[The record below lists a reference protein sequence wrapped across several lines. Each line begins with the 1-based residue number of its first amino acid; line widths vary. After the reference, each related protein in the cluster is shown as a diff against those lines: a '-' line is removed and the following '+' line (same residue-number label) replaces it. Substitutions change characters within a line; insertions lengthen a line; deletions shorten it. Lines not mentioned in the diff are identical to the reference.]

1 VELELKNVS
10 FRYFPAA
17 DYALLGVD
25 LSLGEG
31 ETVCLVGPN
40 GSGKSTLLRI
50 IAGLLSPSEG
60 AILLNGRTATREEL
74 RGLVGYVFQNPENQ
88 IVGSTVIED
97 VVFGL
102 ENLGI
107 PRKEMLRRA
116 KKALECVRLHGL
128 ENRAPGTLSGGQKQR
143 LALASILAMEPRF
156 LALDEPTS
164 MIDLKGKNEVLLVLE
179 ELRRS
184 GHGIVLATHDPGEMS
199 LCDRIVLLDEGEM
212 VASIEGPGPWVKLY
226 DEFFPESFEFRL
238 LKRCKANPLS
248 LKRVIQFADR
258 F

>member
-1 VELELKNVS
+1 VKLEVKNVS
-10 FRYFPAA
+10 FRYLPAA
-17 DYALLGVD
+17 DYALSRVD
-25 LSLGEG
+25 LSLSEG

-40 GSGKSTLLRI
+40 GSGKSTLLKI

-60 AILLNGRTATREEL
+60 AVLLDGRTVTREGL
-74 RGLVGYVFQNPENQ
+74 RSLVGYVFQNPENQ

-116 KKALECVRLHGL
+116 NRVLECVKLHGL

-164 MIDLKGKNEVLLVLE
+164 MIDLKGKSEVLLILE
-179 ELRRS
+179 ELKRS

-199 LCDRIVLLDEGEM
+199 LCDRIILLDEGEI
-212 VASIEGPGPWVKLY
+212 VANIEEPGPWIEPY
-226 DEFFPESFEFRL
+226 EAFFPESFEFRL
-238 LKRCKANPLS
+238 LKCCKVNPLS
-248 LKRVIQFADR
+248 LRRVIRFANR
-258 F
+258 L